1 MCGITGYIGHREAY
15 PIVINGLKRLEYR
28 GYDSAGIM
36 MYDGETMHLSKTKG
50 KVSDLETITNKEE
63 KRKNGKIGIGH
74 TRWATHGVPNDIN
87 SHPHFSQSENLV
99 IVHNG
104 IIENYD
110 TIKKEL
116 LSRGYEFK
124 SDTDTE
130 VLVNLIEEIKK
141 SEECKLGKAVQ
152 LALTN
157 VIGAYAIAVFDK
169 TKPNELVVA
178 RLGSPIAIGVGK
190 NNEEFFVASDASPFI
205 EYTKDAIYLE
215 DGELAI
221 IKKDKGIKV
230 RKIESDKEIDANI
243 QKLQLSLE
251 QIEKGGYDHFMLKE
265 IYEQPKAIIDT
276 YRGRMLANEGIIRMA
291 GVDDN
296 MSKFLN
302 ADRIIVVA
310 CGTSWH
316 AGLVGEYLFEDMARI
331 PVEVEYASEFRY
343 RNPIITPKDVV
354 IAISQS
360 GETADTLA
368 AIKLAKSKGAFV
380 FGICNVVGSSIAR
393 ETHAGAYTHAGP
405 EIGVASTKAFTTQIT
420 VLSLI
425 ALKLAQAKGTL
436 STSAVNT
443 YLQTMQQIP
452 TQVESLLKIDSQVKE
467 IAAVYK
473 DAKNCLYLGR
483 GFNFPV
489 ALEGALKLKEISY
502 IHAEG
507 YPAAEMKHGP
517 IALIDENMPVFV
529 IATSRGHYEKVVSN
543 IQEIKSRS
551 GKIVA
556 IVTEGDE
563 TVKEIADHVIEIP
576 DTEEAFSPLLTTIP
590 LQLLSYHIAVML
602 DKNVDQPRNL
612 AKSVTV
618 E

>member
-1 MCGITGYIGHREAY
+1 MCGITGYIGHRDAY

-50 KVSDLETITNKEE
+50 KVSDLEVITNSEE
-63 KRKNGKIGIGH
+63 ILKKGKIGIGH
-74 TRWATHGVPNDIN
+74 TRWATHGVPNNVN
-87 SHPHFSQSENLV
+87 SHPHFSQSGDLV

-116 LSRGYEFK
+116 ISRGYEFK

-130 VLVNLIEEIKK
+130 VLVNLIEEVKK
-141 SEECKLGKAVQ
+141 SEGCKLGKAVQ

-178 RLGSPIAIGVGK
+178 KLGSPIAIGIGK

-221 IKKDKGIKV
+221 IKKDKGIRV
-230 RKIESDKEIDANI
+230 RKIENDKEIDANI

-276 YRGRMLANEGIIRMA
+276 YRGRMLADQGIIRMA

-302 ADRIIVVA
+302 ADRIIIVA

-343 RNPIITPKDVV
+343 RNPIITPNDVV

-380 FGICNVVGSSIAR
+380 FGVCNVVGSSIAR

-436 STSAVNT
+436 SKSAVNT
-443 YLQTMQQIP
+443 YLHTMQQIP
-452 TQVESLLKIDSQVKE
+452 AQIEQLLQIDAQVRE
-467 IAAVYK
+467 IASVYK

-529 IATSRGHYEKVVSN
+529 IATSKGHYEKVVSN

-576 DTEEAFSPLLTTIP
+576 DTEEALTPLLTTIP
-590 LQLLSYHIAVML
+590 FQLLSYHIAVML
-602 DKNVDQPRNL
+602 GKNVDQPRNL

>member
-50 KVSDLETITNKEE
+50 KVSDLELITNKEE
-63 KRKNGKIGIGH
+63 ERKKGKIGIGH
-74 TRWATHGVPNDIN
+74 TRWATHGVPNDVN
-87 SHPHFSQSENLV
+87 SHPHFSQSGNLV

-141 SEECKLGKAVQ
+141 SEGCKLGKAVQ

-230 RKIESDKEIDANI
+230 RKIDNDKEIDANI

-276 YRGRMLANEGIIRMA
+276 YRGRMLANEGIIKMA

-302 ADRIIVVA
+302 ADRVIVVA

-452 TQVESLLKIDSQVKE
+452 AQVESLLKIDAQVKE

-590 LQLLSYHIAVML
+590 FQLLSYHIAVML
-602 DKNVDQPRNL
+602 GKNVDQPRNL